1 MAADPSLHA
10 SVLNHRHLALLRAVA
25 TGHAEISCSREPDLF
40 VDGLPCSD
48 HMAAGQ
54 LVHAGLLVHC
64 PEPSGTRVPAQLTT
78 AGRALLDQPD
88 TAAPRPQ
95 ASRNQGRPFA

>member
-1 MAADPSLHA
+1 VAFTLSGPSAHL
-10 SVLNHRHLALLRAVA
+10 SGLNHRHLALLRAVA

-54 LVHAGLLVHC
+54 LIHAGLLVHR
-64 PEPSGTRVPAQLTT
+64 PQRSGARVPAQLTA
-78 AGRALLDQPD
+78 AGHALLGQSE
-88 TAAPRPQ
+88 TGRSQPQ
-95 ASRNQGRPFA
+95 A